1 MVLIMVVFLSLGEGL
16 CGPRDLSVPL
26 GFGVFDPLWIGLNP
40 ITVGVVDV
48 AEISCHP
55 KADLGV
61 DSCLTMGGEGSFW
74 LLFSCRESFIYAL
87 TFSQASLWVFIFA
100 QSPHCYPKDL
110 LCCSLLSFDLSF
122 PKSRCLLPQTLVH
135 VIVPSELLV
144 HLEEWCKVVLHL

>member
-74 LLFSCRESFIYAL
+74 LLFSCREGFIYAL
-87 TFSQASLWVFIFA
+87 TFSRF
-100 QSPHCYPKDL
+100 
-110 LCCSLLSFDLSF
+110 
-122 PKSRCLLPQTLVH
+122 LLPCGFSFLLNSPIVTLRTCFV
-135 VIVPSELLV
+135 VPFFLSIFRFLDQDVFFLI
-144 HLEEWCKVVLHL
+144 L